1 MTWFVSCGVLSLFID
16 EGGELEYRAEVVKH
30 ECRTIDPIP
39 YGGKPVPTA
48 RLNAA
53 AADLAIFSHG
63 TGWRGA
69 LGHFSKELHG
79 PILDDQSAAKVVAL
93 YGDPSE
99 DYPEG
104 TILLNV
110 FLPRPRFELLGTLIE
125 KAMNSGN
132 IQMSMNFDFNGFRDT
147 PADWNKLPF
156 ATETQFFGQNYPYVT
171 SKVRFFFGT
180 IETK

>member
-1 MTWFVSCGVLSLFID
+1 MCGAIAQRIVDKMVRDTERVDEAPPSSEQRTVRQRGSNMTWFVSRGVLSLFID

-69 LGHFSKELHG
+69 LGLFSKELHG
-79 PILDDQSAAKVVAL
+79 PILDDQSTAKVVAP
-93 YGDPSE
+93 YGDPNE
-99 DYPEG
+99 
-104 TILLNV
+104 N
-110 FLPRPRFELLGTLIE
+110 
-125 KAMNSGN
+125 
-132 IQMSMNFDFNGFRDT
+132 
-147 PADWNKLPF
+147 
-156 ATETQFFGQNYPYVT
+156 
-171 SKVRFFFGT
+171 
-180 IETK
+180 